1 MSQDATD
8 TVHDVMAVCAEGD
21 RDGVMGGAGEQHCR
35 DGDVVGVKT
44 PDELLAHL
52 GQELRHRRLPSGDVR
67 YRLEQLAR
75 GGTLVDDRV
84 GACDPCAERKRGT
97 GVG

>member
-8 TVHDVMAVCAEGD
+8 AVHDVTAFCGERV

-35 DGDVVGVKT
+35 DRDVVGVKT
-44 PDELLAHL
+44 PDELLTHL
-52 GQELRHRRLPSGDVR
+52 GQELRHRRLPSGDVT

-75 GGTLVDDRV
+75 RGALVDDRV
-84 GACDPCAERKRGT
+84 GACDPCAERKRRT